1 MGDKFDLFG
10 FAFGG
15 KKKKEDMRS
24 FDDILKEFETFFDM
38 EEQIGKNDNRSTGKI
53 RGRDVNTHLEIEFMD
68 AVQGK
73 GCSVTFQRN
82 ETCSTCKGDK
92 FKPNAQKVFCGECDG
107 QGFVT

>member
-38 EEQIGKNDNRSTGKI
+38 EE
-53 RGRDVNTHLEIEFMD
+53 
-68 AVQGK
+68 
-73 GCSVTFQRN
+73 
-82 ETCSTCKGDK
+82 
-92 FKPNAQKVFCGECDG
+92 
-107 QGFVT
+107 